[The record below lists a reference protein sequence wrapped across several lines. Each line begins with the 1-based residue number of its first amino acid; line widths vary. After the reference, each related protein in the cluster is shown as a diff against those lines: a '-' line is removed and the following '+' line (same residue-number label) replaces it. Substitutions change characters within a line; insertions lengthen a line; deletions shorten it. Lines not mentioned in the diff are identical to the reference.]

1 MDSSKE
7 QEIEARLAKIEYAI
21 ASLQRSV
28 DGLAGERRSASP
40 GQQSQPADPLRAER
54 ARTPQPRAAELSLPE
69 WLSART
75 PEWWLSRLGA
85 GFVLLAMLILY
96 RYAVDKGWITP
107 PIRVLAGVLVG
118 ALLVWGGHHTER
130 PSEAK
135 VPDLGMRELLY
146 GAGLGV
152 WFVTVYAASVW
163 YQMISSPSARLL
175 YFGMGLVSTWIALED
190 RREIF
195 AVLAIATG
203 FATPFILPPPYTS
216 LPEISLYLGAISGVG
231 LIIYLMRG
239 WPAIVWLT
247 FAAFWFSITVTV
259 YDSGVISPLAVG
271 SIWLSIVFV
280 VAGAAFTRAPA
291 LRRRL
296 LALGS
301 DRYIPAPVTTATW
314 KLMDALDSFSQVV
327 GGGKS
332 TSDSHTVWVLT
343 ILSPML
349 SIALLK
355 DVWPSVP
362 TELWGVVLV
371 GLGWGAHALARKGMA
386 DEELQHVSFTAAAVW
401 TLAGVL
407 QIVPEPERLAVAA
420 LHAMFI
426 LAFWRQRL
434 VGPRTV
440 AKITILLALVVV
452 FGRELALAS
461 YGLLRWRWVMSELI
475 ALAACAVITQKL
487 FSDPKEKLQGAVLGT
502 AAYLTSLLVIANIL
516 QQIWPPLITASFA
529 ALGAAL
535 LIMSRRRDGER
546 LMRQLGGVTMVL
558 VVGRLLLVD
567 LATVG
572 TIWRVLLFLVCGGV
586 FLYTGYRLQPVPG
599 ARYPVPE
606 KGEHSAD
613 S

>member
-1 MDSSKE
+1 
-7 QEIEARLAKIEYAI
+7 
-21 ASLQRSV
+21 
-28 DGLAGERRSASP
+28 
-40 GQQSQPADPLRAER
+40 
-54 ARTPQPRAAELSLPE
+54 
-69 WLSART
+69 
-75 PEWWLSRLGA
+75 LSRLGA
-85 GFVLLAMLILY
+85 GFVVLAMLILY
-96 RYAVDKGWITP
+96 KYAVDRGWITP

-118 ALLVWGGHHTER
+118 ALLVWAGHHTER

-239 WPAIVWLT
+239 WPAIIWLT
-247 FAAFWFSITVTV
+247 FTAFWFSITVTI
-259 YDSGVISPLAVG
+259 YDSGVISPIAVG
-271 SIWLSIVFV
+271 SIWLSFVFV

-301 DRYIPAPVTTATW
+301 DRYIPAPVTSATW

-332 TSDSHTVWVLT
+332 ASDSHTVWVLT

-349 SIALLK
+349 AIALLRGI
-355 DVWPSVP
+355 WPSVP

-371 GLGWGAHALARKGMA
+371 GLGWGAYALARRGMA

-401 TLAGVL
+401 TLVGVL

-420 LHAMFI
+420 LHATFL
-426 LAFWRQRL
+426 LALWRQRL
-434 VGPRTV
+434 IGPRTV
-440 AKITILLALVVV
+440 AKVTIVLALLVV
-452 FGRELALAS
+452 FGRELS
-461 YGLLRWRWVMSELI
+461 SVTYGLLRWRWVMAELI
-475 ALAACAVITQKL
+475 TLGASAVIAQRL
-487 FSDPKEKLQGAVLGT
+487 IADPAEKIQGMVLGA

-516 QQIWPPLITASFA
+516 QPIWPPLVTATFA
-529 ALGAAL
+529 ALGAVL
-535 LIMSRRRDGER
+535 LIMSRRGTGQR

-558 VVGRLLLVD
+558 VVGRLLLID
-567 LATVG
+567 LATVE
-572 TIWRVLLFLVCGGV
+572 TIWRVLLFLVCGVV
-586 FLYTGYRLQPVPG
+586 FLYTGYRLQPSRV
-599 ARYPVPE
+599 ARQE
-606 KGEHSAD
+606 E
-613 S
+613 

>member
-7 QEIEARLAKIEYAI
+7 QEIEARLAKVEYAI

-40 GQQSQPADPLRAER
+40 GQQSQPIDPLRAES
-54 ARTPQPRAAELSLPE
+54 ARTPKPRAAEPGLPD

-85 GFVLLAMLILY
+85 AFVVLAVLILY
-96 RYAVDKGWITP
+96 GYVVDKGWITP

-118 ALLVWGGHHTER
+118 AALVWAGHHTER
-130 PSEAK
+130 PSQAK

-247 FAAFWFSITVTV
+247 FAAFWFSIMVTI
-259 YDSGVISPLAVG
+259 YDSGTISPIAVG
-271 SIWLSIVFV
+271 SIWLSFV
-280 VAGAAFTRAPA
+280 LLVSGAAFTRVPS

-301 DRYIPAPVTTATW
+301 DRYIPAPVTPATW
-314 KLMDALDSFSQVV
+314 KLMDILDSFSQLV

-332 TSDSHTVWVLT
+332 ASDSHTVWVIT
-343 ILSPML
+343 ILSPIL
-349 SIALLK
+349 TFALLG
-355 DVWPSVP
+355 DVWPRVP
-362 TELWGVVLV
+362 VELWGVALL
-371 GLGWGAHALARKGMA
+371 GLGWGAYALARRGMP
-386 DEELQHVSFTAAAVW
+386 DEELQHVAFTAAAVW
-401 TLAGVL
+401 TLIGVVRL
-407 QIVPEPERLAVAA
+407 IPEPERLAFAA
-420 LHAMFI
+420 LHATFI
-426 LAFWRQRL
+426 LVLWRQRL
-434 VGPRTV
+434 IGPRTIAKLTIAV
-440 AKITILLALVVV
+440 AVLVVL
-452 FGRELALAS
+452 GRELS
-461 YGLLRWRWVMSELI
+461 GPTYGLLHARWVISEVIALGASGLMARKLI
-475 ALAACAVITQKL
+475 A
-487 FSDPKEKLQGAVLGT
+487 DPAEKIQGMVLGV
-502 AAYLTSLLVIANIL
+502 AAYMTSLLVIANIL
-516 QQIWPPLITASFA
+516 QLIWPPLITATFA
-529 ALGAAL
+529 ALGAVL
-535 LIMSRRRDGER
+535 LILSRRGSGQR

-567 LATVG
+567 LATVE
-572 TIWRVLLFLVCGGV
+572 TIWRVLLFLVCGVV
-586 FLYTGYRLQPVPG
+586 FLYTGYRLQP
-599 ARYPVPE
+599 ARVSQPE
-606 KGEHSAD
+606 D
-613 S
+613 

>member
-28 DGLAGERRSASP
+28 DGLAGEPRPVSP
-40 GQQSQPADPLRAER
+40 IDPLRAER
-54 ARTPQPRAAELSLPE
+54 LRTPRPRAAAPGLPE
-69 WLSART
+69 WLSARS
-75 PEWWLSRLGA
+75 PEWWLSRAGA
-85 GFVLLAMLILY
+85 AFVVLAVLILY

-118 ALLVWGGHHTER
+118 TALVWTGHHTER
-130 PSEAK
+130 PSQAK

-152 WFVTVYAASVW
+152 WYVTVYAASVW

-175 YFGMGLVSTWIALED
+175 YFTLGLVSTWIALED

-195 AVLAIATG
+195 AFLAIATG
-203 FATPFILPPPYTS
+203 FATPFILPAPYTS
-216 LPEISLYLGAISGVG
+216 LPEVSLYLGAIAGVG

-247 FAAFWFSITVTV
+247 FLAFWFSVTITI
-259 YDSGVISPLAVG
+259 YDRGIIDSIAVG
-271 SIWLSIVFV
+271 SLALTFLFLVS
-280 VAGAAFTRAPA
+280 GAAFTRVPS

-301 DRYIPAPVTTATW
+301 DRYIPAPVTPATW
-314 KLMDALDSFSQVV
+314 KLMDMLDSFSQLV

-332 TSDSHTVWVLT
+332 ASDSHTVWVIT

-349 SIALLK
+349 TLALLG

-362 TELWGVVLV
+362 VELWGVALL
-371 GLGWGAHALARKGMA
+371 GLGWGAYALARRGIP
-386 DEELQHVSFTAAAVW
+386 DEELQHVAFTAAAVW
-401 TLAGVL
+401 TLVGAAR
-407 QIVPEPERLAVAA
+407 IIPEPERLAFAA
-420 LHAMFI
+420 LHATFI
-426 LAFWRQRL
+426 LVLWRQRL
-434 VGPRTV
+434 VGPRAIAKVTIVV
-440 AKITILLALVVV
+440 ALMVVL
-452 FGRELALAS
+452 GRELSSAT
-461 YGLLRWRWVMSELI
+461 YGLLHWRWVISEVI
-475 ALAACAVITQKL
+475 ALGASAAIARRLIG
-487 FSDPKEKLQGAVLGT
+487 DPLEKIQGVVLGA
-502 AAYLTSLLVIANIL
+502 AAYMMSLLVIANIL
-516 QQIWPPLITASFA
+516 QPIWPPLITATFA

-535 LIMSRRRDGER
+535 LILSRRGSGRR

-567 LATVG
+567 LATVE
-572 TIWRVLLFLVCGGV
+572 TIWRVMLFLLCGVV
-586 FLYTGYRLQPVPG
+586 FLYTGYRLQPV
-599 ARYPVPE
+599 RVSQPE
-606 KGEHSAD
+606 D
-613 S
+613 